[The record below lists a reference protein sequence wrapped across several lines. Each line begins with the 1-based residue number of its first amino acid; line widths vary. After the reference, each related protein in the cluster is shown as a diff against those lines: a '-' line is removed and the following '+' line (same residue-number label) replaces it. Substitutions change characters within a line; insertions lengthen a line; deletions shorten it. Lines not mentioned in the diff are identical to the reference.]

1 MRNSAVP
8 DKRPAVPH
16 IEKNMQRQGLQNYF
30 AIIAIVPAVLSIMA
44 YEFLDYM
51 MFLLRPGRTDYDP
64 ITGLGMLIPMALM
77 TELFSY
83 FFSRRLVKKFGR
95 LTDAI
100 HQVAKGDYSVC
111 LDEKKNAPLNEVMA
125 DFNRMAKELQSVQT
139 LRTDFINDFS
149 HEFKTPIV
157 SINGFARLLLDTP
170 VTPEEQKE
178 YLSIIAEESERLS
191 DLAHQTLLMS
201 RLDSQVSVPD
211 REQFSLDEKLR
222 QDIILMSEEWTKK
235 NIEMIP
241 SLAPVRVVG
250 NVEIMSHI
258 WRNLLSNAIKFTPEG
273 GRIIVTLSEESGK
286 VRLSVSDTGKGMSD
300 EEMAH
305 VFDRFYQADAS
316 HATKGLG
323 LGLSIAWRA
332 AQLSGGTLEVE
343 STPGK
348 GSTFIFLMNA

>member
-1 MRNSAVP
+1 M
-8 DKRPAVPH
+8 H
-16 IEKNMQRQGLQNYF
+16 IQNTGQRQGLQNYF
-30 AIIAIVPAVLSIMA
+30 AVIAIVPAVLSIMA

-51 MFLLRPGRTDYDP
+51 LYIFRPERTDYDP
-64 ITGLGMLIPMALM
+64 LTGLGMLIPMALM

-83 FFSRRLVKKFGR
+83 FFSRSLVKKIGR

-100 HQVAKGDYSVC
+100 HCVAGGDYNVR
-111 LDEKKNAPLNEVMA
+111 LDEAKNAPLNSVMA
-125 DFNRMAKELQSVQT
+125 DFNHMAKELQSVQT

-157 SINGFARLLLDTP
+157 SINGFARLLLETS

-191 DLAHQTLLMS
+191 DLARQTLLMS

-211 REQFSLDEKLR
+211 REQFSMDEKIR
-222 QDIILMSEEWTKK
+222 QDIILMSKDWSEK

-241 SLAPVRVVG
+241 SLTPVRVTG
-250 NVEIMSHI
+250 NVEIMSHV
-258 WRNLLSNAIKFTPEG
+258 WRNLLTNAIKFTPEG
-273 GRIIVTLSEESGK
+273 GRIIVTLTEEAGQAK
-286 VRLSVSDTGKGMSD
+286 LSVSDSGKGMTA
-300 EEMAH
+300 EQAAH

-323 LGLSIAWRA
+323 LGLSIARRA
-332 AQLSGGTLEVE
+332 AELSGGAVTVE
-343 STPGK
+343 SAPGK
-348 GSTFIFLMNA
+348 GSTFTFLLPEVCNKQ